1 MSALRMRVAS
11 SFVTLY
17 ERLRKR
23 ILRFQHRCL
32 RIGCVEVKTEM
43 SDENI
48 TLTTEQKAAAVVVA
62 LGTDKASKLY
72 QFLSADDVEKLTLEV
87 ARLGHLEAKQTEQAL
102 DDFYKTCLTQK
113 VVTDGGMEYARAV
126 LEKAYG
132 ENAASELLDKVSKYL
147 KNRSFDFVEKADVK
161 NLFSVLQHERA
172 QTIALV
178 LSYVESD
185 KAASVI
191 SELPEKKRIQ
201 VVKSIALME
210 SASPEAIKIVEKQLR
225 SRFDTILTTDFTSV
239 GGIDYIADVMNHMD
253 RSNEKYIF
261 DEMGKDDPEL
271 ADTIRKKMFV
281 FEDIL
286 TMDNRSIQR
295 FIRDCDMKDIVYSL
309 KGAGE
314 EILAAFYSNMSS
326 RMAEQVKSDLEVTY
340 NVKLR
345 DVEDAQSRIVGVIR
359 KLEEEGE
366 LVINK
371 GGKDEI
377 IV

>member
-1 MSALRMRVAS
+1 MATDTNVNLMP
-11 SFVTLY
+11 
-17 ERLRKR
+17 
-23 ILRFQHRCL
+23 
-32 RIGCVEVKTEM
+32 
-43 SDENI
+43 
-48 TLTTEQKAAAVVVA
+48 EQKAAAVVIA

-72 QFLSADDVEKLTLEV
+72 QYLGNDDAEKLTLEV
-87 ARLGHLEAKQTEQAL
+87 AKLGHLEAEQTEQVL
-102 DDFYKTCLTQK
+102 DEFYKTCLTQK
-113 VVTDGGMEYARAV
+113 VVTDGGLEYARAV

-132 ENAASELLDKVSKYL
+132 ESTATELLQKVSKYL
-147 KNRSFDFVEKADVK
+147 KNRSFDFIEKADVK
-161 NLFSVLQHERA
+161 NLFSILQHERA

-191 SELPEKKRIQ
+191 AELPEMKRIQ
-201 VVKSIALME
+201 VVKSIAMMD
-210 SASPEAIKIVEKQLR
+210 SASPDAIKIVEQQLR
-225 SRFDTILTTDFTSV
+225 SRFDNILTTDFTSI

-253 RSNEKYIF
+253 RSNEKFIF

-295 FIRDCDMKDIVYSL
+295 FIRDCDMKDVVYSL

-326 RMAEQVKSDLEVTY
+326 RMAEQVRSDLEVTV

-345 DVEDAQSRIVGVIR
+345 DVEEAQSRIVGIIR